1 MAMKF
6 RIIRICKSEAM
17 SAVPQTPI
25 RFDLERSSESLRNNG
40 YEIEQNPVMIVAK
53 KDSVEVTLYTNG
65 RLLVT
70 PATDKEEVRA
80 LVEGFYTFLVRED

>member
-1 MAMKF
+1 
-6 RIIRICKSEAM
+6 M

-25 RFDLERSSESLRNNG
+25 RFNLDRSSASLQRNG
-40 YEIEQNPVMIVAK
+40 YDVQENPVMVIAK

-70 PATDKEEVRA
+70 PGTDKEA
-80 LVEGFYTFLVRED
+80 VRELAEIFYSYLVQEG

>member
-1 MAMKF
+1 MKF

-25 RFDLERSSESLRNNG
+25 RFDLERSTTSLRTNG
-40 YEIEQNPVMIVAK
+40 YDVQENLVMVIAK
-53 KDSVEVTLYTNG
+53 KDSVEVTLYKNG

-70 PATDKEEVRA
+70 PATDKEVVRELAEVFYSF
-80 LVEGFYTFLVRED
+80 LVEEG

>member
-1 MAMKF
+1 MKF

-25 RFDLERSSESLRNNG
+25 RFDLERSSSSLRKNG
-40 YEIEQNPVMIVAK
+40 YEVQENPVMVIAK
-53 KDSVEVTLYTNG
+53 KDNVEVTLYKNG

-70 PATDKEEVRA
+70 PATDKEAVRE
-80 LVEGFYTFLVRED
+80 LVEDFYAFLIQEK

>member
-1 MAMKF
+1 MMF

-25 RFDLERSSESLRNNG
+25 RFDLDRSSASLRQNG
-40 YEIEQNPVMIVAK
+40 YEVQENPVMVIAK
-53 KDSVEVTLYTNG
+53 KDDVEVTLYMNG

-70 PATDKEEVRA
+70 PATDKDAVKKLA
-80 LVEGFYTFLVRED
+80 EGFYSYLVREG

>member
-1 MAMKF
+1 MKF

-25 RFDLERSSESLRNNG
+25 RFDLERSTVPLRARG
-40 YEIEQNPVMIVAK
+40 YEVTENPVMLIAR
-53 KDSVEVTLYTNG
+53 KDNVEITVYMNG

-70 PATDKEEVRA
+70 PATDKDAVKELAEAFYGFMV
-80 LVEGFYTFLVRED
+80 LEG

>member
-1 MAMKF
+1 MKF

-25 RFDLERSSESLRNNG
+25 RFDLERSSASLKTNG
-40 YEIEQNPVMIVAK
+40 YEVEENPMMVVAK
-53 KDSVEVTLYTNG
+53 KDNVDITLYTNG

-70 PATDKEEVRA
+70 PATEKEAVRELA
-80 LVEGFYTFLVRED
+80 EIFYSFLVQEG

>member
-1 MAMKF
+1 MKF

-25 RFDLERSSESLRNNG
+25 RFDLERSTTSLRTNG
-40 YEIEQNPVMIVAK
+40 YEVQENLVMVIAK
-53 KDSVEVTLYTNG
+53 KDSVEVTLYKNG

-70 PATDKEEVRA
+70 PATDKEVVRELAEVFYSF
-80 LVEGFYTFLVRED
+80 LVEEG